1 MLSVLD
7 LANAAVAADKDD
19 PEGGEL
25 TVPKVLRLLDLR
37 TDSLNA
43 HLANP
48 LNHPRRGAIRPRE
61 TALSG
66 AEPVYGPLLTLTY
79 CAHDPFFL
87 LDEHAEIQAF
97 ERHLASTSG
106 LVNPFITHCIAL
118 IDEKIEPYRIAYTAA
133 DGSCGYFDK
142 YLQNTQGGQPAE
154 KALERWIVWSS
165 DALVSHGRWPTPERS
180 R

>member
-7 LANAAVAADKDD
+7 LANAAVAADNED
-19 PEGGEL
+19 PEGGDL
-25 TVPKVLRLLDLR
+25 TVPKVLRLLDVR
-37 TDSLNA
+37 KGSLNA

-48 LNHPRRGAIRPRE
+48 LNHPQRGAIKPRA
-61 TALSG
+61 TSLSG
-66 AEPVYGPLLTLTY
+66 AEAVYAPLLTLTY

-87 LDEHAEIQAF
+87 LDEHADIQAL
-97 ERHLASTSG
+97 EEHLASGSG

-118 IDEKIEPYRIAYTAA
+118 IDERVEPYRIAYTAI

-142 YLQNTQGGQPAE
+142 YLQNTGGRQPAE

-165 DALVSHGRWPTPERS
+165 DGLVTHGRWPTSEWS